1 MSREPITPND
11 DAGPAGSGQQVSDVP
26 VGRRWTN
33 NEEILQIEERLA
45 REGTELPNRAIPMQ
59 YHPVKRQYDD
69 AEEVRDL
76 IETEAGRDVPNKSLI
91 AFLNEQL

>member
-11 DAGPAGSGQQVSDVP
+11 DAGPAGSGQQATDIP

-45 REGTELPNRAIPMQ
+45 RDGVELPNRAIHMS
-59 YHPVKRQYDD
+59 YHPTKRQYDD
-69 AEEVRDL
+69 ADEVREL
-76 IETEAGRDVPNKSLI
+76 IEEEAQRDHPNKSLI
-91 AFLNEQL
+91 AFLNDQL